1 MEWTEL
7 LELTLATII
16 SRAVALVIAFSVH
29 ECAHAWTAYRLGD
42 STAKYM
48 GRLTLDPRAH
58 LDVLGTIMVLVAGF
72 GWAKPVPVNPRNL
85 RYGPVAGMAV
95 VSAAGPLSN
104 LALAVVFAG
113 AWRLVAPVII
123 PLGAGASFIPTP
135 IDLLYELVI
144 LNLVLLV
151 FNLIPLA
158 PLDGFSVLRG
168 VLPRHWAYQM
178 ERLQPYGP
186 MVLFGLLMLGYIGL
200 PVLSWVLWPPT
211 YALFRVLWG

>member
-1 MEWTEL
+1 ML
-7 LELTLATII
+7 GLPTLATLI
-16 SRAVALVIAFSVH
+16 SRVVALIIAFSIH

-48 GRLTLDPRAH
+48 GRLTLNPRAH
-58 LDVLGTIMVLVAGF
+58 LDVLGTLMVLIAGF

-85 RYGPVAGMAV
+85 RYGPLAGMAI

-104 LALAVVFAG
+104 LALAVVFAVV
-113 AWRLVAPVII
+113 WRLTAPAII
-123 PLGAGASFIPTP
+123 ALGARGTLIPTP
-135 IDLLYELVI
+135 VELLQELVI
-144 LNLVLLV
+144 LNLVLLI

-168 VLPRHWAYQM
+168 VLPHQWAFQM

-186 MVLFGLLMLGYIGL
+186 MILFGLLMLGYVGL
-200 PVLSWVLWPPT
+200 PILSWILWTPT
-211 YALFRVLWG
+211 FALFQVLWG